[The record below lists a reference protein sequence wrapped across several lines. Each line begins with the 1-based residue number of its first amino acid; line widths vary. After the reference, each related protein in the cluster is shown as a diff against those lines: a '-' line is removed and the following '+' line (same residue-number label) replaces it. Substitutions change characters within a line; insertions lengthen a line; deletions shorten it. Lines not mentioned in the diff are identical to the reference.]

1 MKKLILVAATLAS
14 LAPAAAVADSTSTA
28 TYTVVP
34 LPAPDTRNKFMFPSG
49 AVFIVNQTTDTIT
62 MCFPDT
68 DKNNN
73 NIVSC
78 TDATDL
84 PK

>member
-34 LPAPDTRNKFMFPSG
+34 MPAGDTRSKFIPPSG
-49 AVFIVNQTTDTIT
+49 AIFIVNQTTDTVT

-73 NIVSC
+73 YVVTC
-78 TDATDL
+78 TPTTDL